1 MSMELEFDTTGR
13 DVIYTV
19 VPMSNEVFDEIESR
33 AASKLQR
40 RDPAYEYHVE
50 EINQIFAANP
60 KLVGVLERGEITAL
74 SESDVEDLVRVIDLH
89 MSSDI
94 MFRKAIYHEGVLS
107 GLRMQKDFN

>member
-1 MSMELEFDTTGR
+1 MSMELEFDTSGS

-19 VPMSNEVFDEIESR
+19 VPMSNEIFDEIESR

-60 KLVGVLERGEITAL
+60 KLVGVLERGEITSL
-74 SESDVEDLVRVIDLH
+74 GESDVEDLVRVIGLN

-107 GLRMQKDFN
+107 GLRMQKDIN